1 MQKKCKKCSRLL
13 PEDYQYNECEN
24 CRGNQA
30 EFTKKVIPMLFL
42 GATFAAKKLLRLIF
56 NSA

>member
-24 CRGNQA
+24 CRGKQA
-30 EFTKKVIPMLFL
+30 EFTKKVMPVLFF
-42 GATFAAKKLLRLIF
+42 GTAFAVKKLLRLF
-56 NSA
+56 FK

>member
-30 EFTKKVIPMLFL
+30 ELTKKVIPVLFL

-56 NSA
+56 K